1 MSDYEHIIW
10 DFNGT
15 LMDDA
20 WLCIDVM
27 NEMLHRRGLLT
38 MPPERYANIF
48 DFPVKDYYLRA
59 GWDLSQYPF
68 EMLSDEFMA
77 GYHARKLECKLRAD
91 AQQVL
96 AKVHEKGIP
105 QSIISAAEQSMVVD
119 LVDHYAIAPYFEHVR
134 GLDNH
139 HAAGKTAIGVQL
151 VEELGVDP
159 ERILMVGDT
168 VHDFEVAEAMG
179 VDVVLIFSGHQA
191 HARLVNTRVPVVDQL
206 DEIKFR

>member
-1 MSDYEHIIW
+1 MSDFEHIIW

-27 NEMLHRRGLLT
+27 NEMLNRRGLLT
-38 MPPERYANIF
+38 LPPDRYADIF
-48 DFPVKDYYLRA
+48 DFPVKNYYLRA

-77 GYHARKLECKLRAD
+77 GYHARKLECKLRPE

-105 QSIISAAEQSMVVD
+105 QSIISAAQQSMVEE
-119 LVDHYAIAPYFEHVR
+119 LLDHYNIAPYFENVR

-139 HAAGKTAIGVQL
+139 HAAGKTEVGLQL
-151 VEELGVDP
+151 VEDLGIDP
-159 ERILMVGDT
+159 EHILMVGDT
-168 VHDFEVAEAMG
+168 VHDFEVAEDMG
-179 VDVVLIFSGHQA
+179 VNVVLISSGHQA
-191 HARLVNTRVPVVDQL
+191 RARLVNTRMPVVDKL
-206 DEIKFR
+206 DEIKFT